1 MNRFIAR
8 INGLYYHLV
17 QKLDIGF
24 DDETIG
30 VWVESNIDISDE
42 IIRSSKEL
50 CLFFSIGEYCRK
62 RFTVAKQ
69 IG

>member
-24 DDETIG
+24 DDETMR
-30 VWVESNIDISDE
+30 VWVESKNDISDE
-42 IIRSSKEL
+42 TIKMI
-50 CLFFSIGEYCRK
+50 
-62 RFTVAKQ
+62 
-69 IG
+69 